1 MTNFTA
7 LSASALLGGAAAFAV
22 SLLAK
27 IVYRLTLH
35 PLASFPGPKLG
46 AITNLYGGYF
56 DLSPSS
62 RTYVHVLPALHA
74 KYGQIIFAP
83 PPIFV

>member
-1 MTNFTA
+1 MIHVAA
-7 LSASALLGGAAAFAV
+7 LSASALVYVAAAFTI

-27 IVYRLTLH
+27 IVYRLTVH

-46 AITNLYGGYF
+46 AITNMYGGYF

-62 RTYVHVLPALHA
+62 HSYVHVLPALHA
-74 KYGQIIFAP
+74 KYGQSILVLAP
-83 PPIFV
+83 ASV

>member
-1 MTNFTA
+1 MTDFSA
-7 LSASALLGGAAAFAV
+7 LSASALLYGAVALVVF
-22 SLLAK
+22 LLAK

-46 AITNLYGGYF
+46 AITNMYGGYF

-62 RTYVHVLPALHA
+62 HSYVHVLPALHA
-74 KYGQIIFAP
+74 KYGQTTLALP
-83 PPIFV
+83 LMSV